1 MEYLQQE
8 LAWRWEKMKIILLDD
23 HKLFGESLKMLLEEQ
38 EEISCAYV
46 SKPQE
51 FLKMIEEEN
60 YDIFLIDI
68 NLKDDKTGLDLIK
81 DLVDYNPKQKIIVL
95 TSYDLDNYK
104 DMAFKLGVKDFINK
118 SVEIEE
124 LLEKIT
130 NVYKGKFKKIDK
142 HIADPL
148 TKREIEVLKE
158 LIKGESKKNIAGRLY
173 ISERTLYNHIANIY
187 DKLMAKN
194 IVEAYNKAMELG
206 YIDPVM

>member
-1 MEYLQQE
+1 
-8 LAWRWEKMKIILLDD
+8 MKIILLDD

-38 EEISCAYV
+38 ANDISCAYV

-51 FLKMIEEEN
+51 FLKMIKKEI

-68 NLKDDKTGLDLIK
+68 NLKDDTTGLDLIK
-81 DLVDYNPKQKIIVL
+81 DLVDYNPKQKIMVL

-104 DMAFKLGVKDFINK
+104 DMAFNLGVKDFINK

-124 LLEKIT
+124 LLERII
-130 NVYKGKFKKIDK
+130 NVYKGNYKKIDK
-142 HIADPL
+142 YIVDPL
-148 TKREIEVLKE
+148 TKREIEVLEE
-158 LIKGESKKNIAGRLY
+158 LIKGSSKKDIAKKLF

-187 DKLMAKN
+187 DKLGVSNA
-194 IVEAYNKAMELG
+194 IEAYNKAMDLG

>member
-1 MEYLQQE
+1 
-8 LAWRWEKMKIILLDD
+8 MKIILLDD
-23 HKLFGESLKMLLEEQ
+23 HKLFGGSLKMLLEEQ

-46 SKPQE
+46 SKAQE
-51 FLKMIEEEN
+51 FLKMIEKEI

-81 DLVDYNPKQKIIVL
+81 DLIDENPRQKIIVL

-124 LLEKIT
+124 LLERII
-130 NVYKGKFKKIDK
+130 NVYKGNYKKIDK
-142 HIADPL
+142 YIVDPL
-148 TKREIEVLKE
+148 TKREIEVLEE
-158 LIKGESKKNIAGRLY
+158 LIKGSSKKDIAKNLF

-187 DKLMAKN
+187 DKLQSKN
-194 IVEAYNKAMELG
+194 MVEAYNKAMELG

>member
-1 MEYLQQE
+1 
-8 LAWRWEKMKIILLDD
+8 MKIILLDD
-23 HKLFGESLKMLLEEQ
+23 HKIFGHSLKMLLEEQ
-38 EEISCAYV
+38 DEILCDYV
-46 SKPQE
+46 SKSQE
-51 FLKMIEEEN
+51 FLKMIKKET
-60 YDIFLIDI
+60 YDILLIDI

-81 DLVDYNPKQKIIVL
+81 DMIEDNPKQKIIVL

-104 DMAFKLGVKDFINK
+104 DMAFKLGVRDYINK

-124 LLEKIT
+124 LLERIIS
-130 NVYKGKFKKIDK
+130 VYKGNYKKIDK
-142 HIADPL
+142 YIADPL

-158 LIKGESKKNIAGRLY
+158 LIKGSSKKDIAKKLF

-187 DKLMAKN
+187 DKLQSKN

>member
-1 MEYLQQE
+1 
-8 LAWRWEKMKIILLDD
+8 MKIILLDD
-23 HKLFGESLKMLLEEQ
+23 HKIFGQSIKMLLDEQ
-38 EEISCAYV
+38 ADDISCSYV
-46 SKPQE
+46 SDAQK
-51 FLKMIEEEN
+51 FLKMIKEEA

-81 DLVDYNPKQKIIVL
+81 DLIEDNPKQKIIVL

-104 DMAFKLGVKDFINK
+104 DMAFDLGVKDFINK

-124 LLEKIT
+124 LLEKIK
-130 NVYKGKFKKIDK
+130 NVYDGNYKKIDK
-142 HIADPL
+142 YIADPL

-158 LIKGESKKNIAGRLY
+158 LIKGESKKNIAKKLF

-187 DKLMAKN
+187 DKLRAKN
-194 IVEAYNKAMELG
+194 IVEAYNKAMKLG

>member
-1 MEYLQQE
+1 
-8 LAWRWEKMKIILLDD
+8 MKIILLDD
-23 HKLFGESLKMLLEEQ
+23 HKIFGQSIKMLLEEQ
-38 EEISCAYV
+38 ADDISCAYV
-46 SKPQE
+46 SDAQK
-51 FLKMIEEEN
+51 FLKMIKEEA

-68 NLKDDKTGLDLIK
+68 NLKDNKTGLDLIK
-81 DLVDYNPKQKIIVL
+81 DLINDNSDQKIIVL

-104 DMAFKLGVKDFINK
+104 DMAFDLGVKDFINK

-124 LLEKIT
+124 LLERII

-142 HIADPL
+142 HISDPL

-158 LIKGESKKNIAGRLY
+158 LIKGESKKNIAAKLF

-187 DKLMAKN
+187 DKLRAKN

>member
-1 MEYLQQE
+1 
-8 LAWRWEKMKIILLDD
+8 MKIILLDD
-23 HKLFGESLKMLLEEQ
+23 HKLFGGSLKMLLEEQ

-46 SKPQE
+46 SKAQE
-51 FLKMIEEEN
+51 FLKMVEKEI

-81 DLVDYNPKQKIIVL
+81 DLIDENPRQKIIVL

-124 LLEKIT
+124 LLARIK
-130 NVYKGKFKKIDK
+130 NVYKGNYKKIDK
-142 HIADPL
+142 YIVDPL
-148 TKREIEVLKE
+148 TKREIEVLEE
-158 LIKGESKKNIAGRLY
+158 LIKGSSKKDIAKKLF

-187 DKLMAKN
+187 DKLQSKN

-206 YIDPVM
+206 YIYPVM

>member
-1 MEYLQQE
+1 
-8 LAWRWEKMKIILLDD
+8 MKIILLDD

-38 EEISCAYV
+38 ADDISCAYV

-51 FLKMIEEEN
+51 FLKMIKKEA

-81 DLVDYNPKQKIIVL
+81 DLIEDDPKQKIIVL

-118 SVEIEE
+118 SAETHE
-124 LLEKIT
+124 LFARIK
-130 NVYKGKFKKIDK
+130 NVYKGNYKKIGK
-142 HIADPL
+142 YIADPL
-148 TKREIEVLKE
+148 TKREIEILKE
-158 LIKGESKKNIAGRLY
+158 LIKGSSKKDIAGKLF

-187 DKLMAKN
+187 DKLRAKN

>member
-1 MEYLQQE
+1 
-8 LAWRWEKMKIILLDD
+8 MKIFLLDD
-23 HKLFGESLKMLLEEQ
+23 HKIFGQSLKMLLEEQ
-38 EEISCAYV
+38 EEISCTYV
-46 SKPQE
+46 SKGQD
-51 FLKMIEEEN
+51 FLKLIEKDA

-81 DLVDYNPKQKIIVL
+81 DLLDRNLKQKIIVL

-104 DMAFKLGVKDFINK
+104 DMAFALGVKDFINK

-124 LLEKIT
+124 LLARIK
-130 NVYKGKFKKIDK
+130 NVYNGSYKKIDK
-142 HIADPL
+142 YIADPL
-148 TKREIEVLKE
+148 TKREIEVLEE
-158 LIKGESKKNIAGRLY
+158 LIKAESKKNIAKKLF

-187 DKLMAKN
+187 DKLRAKN

>member
-1 MEYLQQE
+1 
-8 LAWRWEKMKIILLDD
+8 MKIILLDD
-23 HKLFGESLKMLLEEQ
+23 HKIFGQSIKMLLEEQ
-38 EEISCAYV
+38 ADDISCAYV
-46 SKPQE
+46 SDAQN
-51 FLKMIEEEN
+51 FFKMIKEEA

-81 DLVDYNPKQKIIVL
+81 DLVNDNPKQKIIVL

-104 DMAFKLGVKDFINK
+104 DMAFDIGVKEFINK

-124 LLEKIT
+124 LLERII

-142 HIADPL
+142 HISDPL

-158 LIKGESKKNIAGRLY
+158 LIKGESKKNIAAKLF

-187 DKLMAKN
+187 DKLRAKN

>member
-1 MEYLQQE
+1 
-8 LAWRWEKMKIILLDD
+8 MKIILLDD
-23 HKLFGESLKMLLEEQ
+23 HKLFGQSLKMLLEEQ
-38 EEISCAYV
+38 EEISCACV

-51 FLKMIEEEN
+51 FLELIQKDA

-81 DLVDYNPKQKIIVL
+81 DLLADKPDQKIIVL

-118 SVEIEE
+118 SVEIDE
-124 LLEKIT
+124 LLERII

-142 HIADPL
+142 YIADPL
-148 TKREIEVLKE
+148 TKREIEVLEE
-158 LIKGESKKNIAGRLY
+158 LIKGSSKKDIAKKLF

>member
-1 MEYLQQE
+1 
-8 LAWRWEKMKIILLDD
+8 MKIILLDD
-23 HKLFGESLKMLLEEQ
+23 HKLFGGSLKMLLEEQ

-46 SKPQE
+46 SKAQE
-51 FLKMIEEEN
+51 FLKMVEKEI

-81 DLVDYNPKQKIIVL
+81 DLIDENPRQKIIVI

-124 LLEKIT
+124 LLERII
-130 NVYKGKFKKIDK
+130 NVYKGNYKKIDK
-142 HIADPL
+142 YIVDPL
-148 TKREIEVLKE
+148 TKREIEVLEE
-158 LIKGESKKNIAGRLY
+158 LIKGSSKKDIAKKLF

-187 DKLMAKN
+187 DKLQSKN

-206 YIDPVM
+206 YIYPVM

>member
-1 MEYLQQE
+1 
-8 LAWRWEKMKIILLDD
+8 MKIILLDD
-23 HKLFGESLKMLLEEQ
+23 HKIFGESLKVLLEEQ
-38 EEISCAYV
+38 DEISCAYV
-46 SKPQE
+46 SNPQE
-51 FLKMIEEEN
+51 FLKMIEKDA

-81 DLVDYNPKQKIIVL
+81 NLLADNPKQKIIVL

-118 SVEIEE
+118 SVEIDE
-124 LLEKIT
+124 LLERIK
-130 NVYKGKFKKIDK
+130 NVYKGNYKKIDK
-142 HIADPL
+142 SIADPL

-158 LIKGESKKNIAGRLY
+158 IIKGESKKDIAKKLF

-187 DKLMAKN
+187 DKLRAKN

>member
-1 MEYLQQE
+1 
-8 LAWRWEKMKIILLDD
+8 MKIILLDD
-23 HKLFGESLKMLLEEQ
+23 HKIFGQSIKMLLEEQ
-38 EEISCAYV
+38 ADDISCAYV
-46 SKPQE
+46 SDAQK
-51 FLKMIEEEN
+51 FLKMIKEEV

-124 LLEKIT
+124 LLARIK
-130 NVYKGKFKKIDK
+130 NVYKGNYKKIDK
-142 HIADPL
+142 YIVDPL
-148 TKREIEVLKE
+148 TKREIEVLGE
-158 LIKGESKKNIAGRLY
+158 LIKGSSKKDIAKKLF

-187 DKLMAKN
+187 DKLQSKN

>member
-1 MEYLQQE
+1 
-8 LAWRWEKMKIILLDD
+8 MKIILLDD

-38 EEISCAYV
+38 EEISCVYV
-46 SKPQE
+46 SKGQD
-51 FLKMIEEEN
+51 FIKMIEKDA

-81 DLVDYNPKQKIIVL
+81 DLVNDNPKQNIIVL

-104 DMAFKLGVKDFINK
+104 DMAFDLGVKDFINK
-118 SVEIEE
+118 SVETQE
-124 LLEKIT
+124 LLERII
-130 NVYKGKFKKIDK
+130 NVYRGNYKKIDK
-142 HIADPL
+142 YIADPL

-158 LIKGESKKNIAGRLY
+158 LIKGSSKKDIAKKLF

-187 DKLMAKN
+187 DKLRAKN

>member
-1 MEYLQQE
+1 
-8 LAWRWEKMKIILLDD
+8 MKIILLDD
-23 HKLFGESLKMLLEEQ
+23 HKLFGGSLKMLLEEQ

-46 SKPQE
+46 SKAQE
-51 FLKMIEEEN
+51 FLKMIEKEI

-81 DLVDYNPKQKIIVL
+81 YLIDENPRQKIIVL

-124 LLEKIT
+124 LLARIN
-130 NVYKGKFKKIDK
+130 NVYKGNYKKIDK
-142 HIADPL
+142 YIVDPL
-148 TKREIEVLKE
+148 TKREIEVLEE
-158 LIKGESKKNIAGRLY
+158 LIKGSSKKDIAKKLF

-187 DKLMAKN
+187 DKLQSKN

-206 YIDPVM
+206 YIYPVM

>member
-1 MEYLQQE
+1 
-8 LAWRWEKMKIILLDD
+8 MKIILLDD
-23 HKLFGESLKMLLEEQ
+23 HKIFGESLKMLLEEQ
-38 EEISCAYV
+38 DEISCAYV
-46 SKPQE
+46 SKSQE
-51 FLKMIEEEN
+51 FLKMIEKDA

-81 DLVDYNPKQKIIVL
+81 DLIGDNPKQKIIVL

-124 LLEKIT
+124 LLERIIS
-130 NVYKGKFKKIDK
+130 VYKGNYKKIDK
-142 HIADPL
+142 YIADPL

-158 LIKGESKKNIAGRLY
+158 LIKGSSKKDIAKKLF

-187 DKLMAKN
+187 DKLRAKN

-206 YIDPVM
+206 YIYPVM